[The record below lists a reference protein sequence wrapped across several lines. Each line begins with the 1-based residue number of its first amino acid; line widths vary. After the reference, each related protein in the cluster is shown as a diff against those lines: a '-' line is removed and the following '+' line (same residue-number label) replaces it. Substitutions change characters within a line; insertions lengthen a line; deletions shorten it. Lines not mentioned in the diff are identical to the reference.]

1 MGSESRS
8 LGHDDFITLSRV
20 ISVPSVGTEWQG
32 LSLAEVLLGSALS
45 RAVPHLLHLRFRL
58 MLFEAPACFDT
69 T

>member
-32 LSLAEVLLGSALS
+32 LSLAEVLLSSALS

-58 MLFEAPACFDT
+58 VLFEAPACFDT